1 MTHGRCCGSPRS
13 RGKSLGCGKRK
24 ARHGPVPLSHV
35 LPLYLAYLR
44 SLGMGFRSQR
54 TPVTRNRR
62 GEVVAS
68 RRPAHVSTSRLPAL
82 VLAVLVG
89 TGGEGY
95 KQAIC
100 QFISK
105 LHLIRLSIPQHPP
118 ASRQPASSSAVAAHQ
133 TSAVSQSVAPP
144 RHLQTY
150 MHNSFAYD
158 RRNGPPGGVAELRN
172 QLLLCLLSSF
182 RAMQGTESYSVYRS
196 M

>member
-1 MTHGRCCGSPRS
+1 MVSG
-13 RGKSLGCGKRK
+13 
-24 ARHGPVPLSHV
+24 
-35 LPLYLAYLR
+35 
-44 SLGMGFRSQR
+44 
-54 TPVTRNRR
+54 
-62 GEVVAS
+62 
-68 RRPAHVSTSRLPAL
+68 RPAHVSTSRLPAL

-118 ASRQPASSSAVAAHQ
+118 ASRRARIIVSSCSPPDVSRQ
-133 TSAVSQSVAPP
+133 SVSQSVAPP

-158 RRNGPPGGVAELRN
+158 RRNGPPGGVAELRT